1 MRGYVNNSKMK
12 DVDKDKNYKLI
23 PFRIDDGKLLEKCK
37 TIWTKIETLNSLP
50 VHSNRYIKTK
60 VRTHGD
66 KFYNNYRGLIVSE
79 YDAKCKPH
87 NYFCWF
93 IPCLWKQI
101 LPSSTSRQ

>member
-1 MRGYVNNSKMK
+1 M
-12 DVDKDKNYKLI
+12 DKDKNYKLI
-23 PFRIDDGKLLEKCK
+23 PFRIDDEKLLEKCK

-79 YDAKCKPH
+79 YDAKCIIISVDSFPVYGNKS
-87 NYFCWF
+87 Y
-93 IPCLWKQI
+93 LQV
-101 LPSSTSRQ
+101 